1 MLKDIDLKH
10 SSYWL
15 DFSLKL
21 NKKNEKLFST
31 ASIEKRD
38 QPRHQI
44 SRTASQQFYH
54 DTNIFLT
61 FEFSFLSKN
70 CGEFCASNLSMYMVF
85 CKFIRFLS
93 QNCCYFMC

>member
-44 SRTASQQFYH
+44 SRTASQ
-54 DTNIFLT
+54 
-61 FEFSFLSKN
+61 
-70 CGEFCASNLSMYMVF
+70 
-85 CKFIRFLS
+85 
-93 QNCCYFMC
+93 

>member
-54 DTNIFLT
+54 DTNNFLT
-61 FEFSFLSKN
+61 QRLNLVFFQRTVEDFVLQIYLCIWFSVDLLDF
-70 CGEFCASNLSMYMVF
+70 
-85 CKFIRFLS
+85 
-93 QNCCYFMC
+93 